1 MARRILSAASVAPCS
16 SVSGSTMAKCGGPS
30 ASRNATVSVSRMAR
44 PRRSEISRSSPSSWM
59 CPSSLWTCSA
69 WSSSITRTD
78 SGRWYR
84 TARLAS
90 WPIKALMNLEFQI
103 PVTGSTTPNR
113 GLEVRSDW
121 LWPQVGQYWAPSGSS
136 ELQYQQAP
144 TAGILQTGSRISV
157 MTDQGELFE
166 LAAAPEPSAPLA
178 TRLRP
183 RSFDQLVGQRRVVE
197 VLRGLTASDHLP
209 SIVLWGP
216 PGSGKTTLAGLL
228 AAETKARMVAM
239 SAVTAGVADLRKV
252 VAEARIHRRAGLRTV
267 LFIDEIHRFNKAQQ
281 DAILPH
287 VEDGTVTLIG
297 ATTENP
303 SFEVIAPLL
312 SRSRVFRLEA
322 LERDDLKKIVERG
335 AAELGAA
342 ISADGMDALL
352 EGARGDARVALNG
365 LETAAAL
372 AGGDEITLT
381 HVERALQEGH
391 LLYDRAGDQHY
402 DIVSAL
408 IKSVRGSDP
417 DAAVYWLARMLEAGE
432 DPLFVARRLVISA
445 AEDIGLADP
454 QALPVAVAAQQAAHF
469 IGMPEAVLPL
479 TEAALYLALA
489 PKSNSALTSYGAAK
503 ELIQDTGNEAVPLH
517 LRNAVTGLMKSMGY
531 GRDYRYAH
539 DYESGVAAQIHL
551 PEKLKG
557 RKVYSPNPRDRKPG
571 Q

>member
-1 MARRILSAASVAPCS
+1 MA
-16 SVSGSTMAKCGGPS
+16 
-30 ASRNATVSVSRMAR
+30 
-44 PRRSEISRSSPSSWM
+44 
-59 CPSSLWTCSA
+59 
-69 WSSSITRTD
+69 
-78 SGRWYR
+78 
-84 TARLAS
+84 
-90 WPIKALMNLEFQI
+90 
-103 PVTGSTTPNR
+103 
-113 GLEVRSDW
+113 
-121 LWPQVGQYWAPSGSS
+121 
-136 ELQYQQAP
+136 
-144 TAGILQTGSRISV
+144 
-157 MTDQGELFE
+157 DQGELFE
-166 LAAAPEPSAPLA
+166 GPAGAEPSAPLA
-178 TRLRP
+178 TRMRP
-183 RSFDQLVGQRRVVE
+183 KRFEDLVGQRRVVE
-197 VLRGLTASDHLP
+197 VLRELTRSGHLP

-228 AAETKARMVAM
+228 ATETKARMVAM

-252 VAEARIHRRAGLRTV
+252 VAEARIQRRAGLRTV

-312 SRSRVFRLEA
+312 SRSRVFRLEQ
-322 LERDDLKKIVERG
+322 LDRGELKQVVERG
-335 AAELGAA
+335 LSELGVRIENEA
-342 ISADGMDALL
+342 MEALL

-365 LETAAAL
+365 LEAAAAL
-372 AGGDEITLT
+372 AGAGRAQSAQPEGEI
-381 HVERALQEGH
+381 ALGHIEQAMQQSH

-432 DPLFVARRLVISA
+432 DVNFVARRLVISA

-454 QALPVAVAAQQAAHF
+454 QALPIAIAAQQAAHF

-489 PKSNSALTSYGAAK
+489 PKSNSALTSYGAAR
-503 ELIQDTGNEAVPLH
+503 ELIERNGNEPVPLH

-539 DYESGVAAQIHL
+539 DYEGGVASEQVHM

-557 RKVYSPNPRDRKPG
+557 RKVYTPNPRDLRGREMPSSPTKHTPG
-571 Q
+571 VTPSDD